1 MLHHQFLWYKTLI
14 HLFRMIQNNLKFKEL
29 PESVMIFGCGY
40 IGTALAKVLLGNGV
54 RVGALTR
61 NQSQAELLRSLGA
74 KEVLQCDLHDANWPN
89 YLQLPYQSAV
99 NCVSSAG
106 GGLLGYRQSYVDGQK
121 VILDWANTQKLNN
134 FIYTSSTSVYPQ
146 SGGVVVTEQMSTQDC
161 SESALLLLESERLI
175 QEQQSLFQKHY
186 IFRLAGIYGPKRHY
200 LLDQLKAGSSIIAG
214 RGDYHLNLI
223 HCNDAVN
230 ALLIA
235 LSSEKN
241 VESGIFNLSDG
252 NPSFKHELVSYL
264 ASKLG
269 LKQPVFDPS
278 STSLRVR
285 HREGSMPDRIIAN
298 NKLIESFGWQP
309 IFPEFRSGYEA
320 ILSDF

>member
-1 MLHHQFLWYKTLI
+1 MLHHQFLWYKTL
-14 HLFRMIQNNLKFKEL
+14 LYYLRMTQNNLKFKKL

-40 IGTALAKVLLGNGV
+40 IGTALAKVLLANGV
-54 RVGALTR
+54 RVGTLTR
-61 NQSQAELLRSLGA
+61 NKSQAELLRTLGA
-74 KEVLQCDLHDANWPN
+74 KEVLQCDLQDTNWPN
-89 YLQLPYQSAV
+89 HLHFPYQSAV

-106 GGLLGYRQSYVDGQK
+106 GGLMGYRQSYVDGQK
-121 VILDWANTQKLNN
+121 VILDWANTQKLNT

-146 SGGVVVTEQMSTQDC
+146 SGGVVVTEKMGTKDC
-161 SESALLLLESERLI
+161 SQSAQLLLESEQLI
-175 QEQQSLFQKHY
+175 QEQQSLFHKHY

-200 LLDQLKAGSSIIAG
+200 LLDQLKSGSTIIAG

-235 LSSEKN
+235 LCSEKN
-241 VESGIFNLSDG
+241 IDSGIFNLSDG
-252 NPSFKHELVSYL
+252 NPSYKHELVSFL
-264 ASKLG
+264 ASRLG
-269 LKQPVFDPS
+269 IRQPVFDPS
-278 STSLRVR
+278 SSSLRVR
-285 HREGSMPDRIIAN
+285 QRDGSMPDRIIAN

-309 IFPEFRSGYEA
+309 FFPDYRIGYEA

>member
-1 MLHHQFLWYKTLI
+1 
-14 HLFRMIQNNLKFKEL
+14 MIQNNPKFKEL

-40 IGTALAKVLLGNGV
+40 IGTALAKVLLDSGV

-61 NQSQAELLRSLGA
+61 NQSQAELLRTLGA
-74 KEVLQCDLHDANWPN
+74 KEVLRCDLHDKNWPN
-89 YLQLPYQSAV
+89 HLQLSYQSAV

-146 SGGVVVTEQMSTQDC
+146 GEGVVVTEQMSTQDC
-161 SESALLLLESERLI
+161 SESALLLLESERII
-175 QEQQSLFQKHY
+175 QEQQSLFQNHY
-186 IFRLAGIYGPKRHY
+186 IFRLAGIYGPQRHY
-200 LLDQLKAGSSIIAG
+200 LLDQLKAGTSIIAG

-223 HCNDAVN
+223 HCKDAVN

-235 LSSEKN
+235 LHTDIN

-252 NPSFKHELVSYL
+252 NPSFKNELVYYL

-269 LKQPVFDPS
+269 VRQPVFDPNA
-278 STSLRVR
+278 TSLRVR
-285 HREGSMPDRIIAN
+285 HRKGSMPDRIIAN
-298 NKLIESFGWQP
+298 DKLIESFGWQP
-309 IFPEFRSGYEA
+309 IFPDFRSGYEA
-320 ILSDF
+320 ILSNF